1 MDQPNQA
8 DNQENENQAE
18 ANKVDDAKKDEK
30 PDQEDK
36 MPSKILEE
44 MRKSNIKDIIRNM
57 TVHEQLRLLRN
68 VIEDEEFKRREK
80 LRTERESR
88 RE

>member
-1 MDQPNQA
+1 
-8 DNQENENQAE
+8 
-18 ANKVDDAKKDEK
+18 
-30 PDQEDK
+30 
-36 MPSKILEE
+36 MPSQILEE

-80 LRTERESR
+80 IRSDRESR
-88 RE
+88 REQQEIQQKLQ